1 MTTMIKEFIAEAATI
16 EAATQAATR
25 GLAAP
30 ETADVKYEVLAQP
43 KKKTLGLFGGS
54 PARVRA
60 YYEAP
65 DPAPVKKPAA
75 APAEPKAAPKA
86 EKSAPAAAKSAPKA
100 EKPVPQAE
108 SAAEEQP
115 ASAQPQEEKA
125 EAALVYEPV
134 SDDDTVGAYL
144 KKIVTLMGLTDAQIT
159 VAHNGKSVAYSIE
172 SEGDQ
177 GLLIGRRGETLD
189 ALQYLCRLVAN
200 RSEKTYDHVAI
211 NVGNYREKRETGL
224 RSLAKRSAARVL
236 KYGKNVSLEPM
247 NPYERRIIHT
257 AIQEIE
263 GVTSYSTG
271 VDLDRRV
278 IIASENAP
286 KNAHGDRR
294 DNRRGRGGRGDR
306 PRREPYVP
314 DIAADREK
322 KNDVAGVSLYGKIE
336 VKKDAAE
343 EASDTTEA

>member
-1 MTTMIKEFIAEAATI
+1 MTRESIKTGATVEAART
-16 EAATQAATR
+16 AAMLEL
-25 GLAAP
+25 GLTD
-30 ETADVKYEVLAQP
+30 EDDFHMEVLKLP
-43 KKKTLGLFGGS
+43 TKKVLGLFGGS
-54 PARVRA
+54 PAEVKITV
-60 YYEAP
+60 ETP
-65 DPAPVKKPAA
+65 DETPKKARKEKKENKPEKNEK
-75 APAEPKAAPKA
+75 AEKPQKAKEKQQPKKAAPKA
-86 EKSAPAAAKSAPKA
+86 EKPAKEAEPAQSFAERRASLTPSDGHQKTAEYIISIVKA
-100 EKPVPQAE
+100 LGI
-108 SAAEEQP
+108 EEC
-115 ASAQPQEEKA
+115 EVKA
-125 EAALVYEPV
+125 YDGENEVLFELSCGEDY
-134 SDDDTVGAYL
+134 G
-144 KKIVTLMGLTDAQIT
+144 IV
-159 VAHNGKSVAYSIE
+159 
-172 SEGDQ
+172 
-177 GLLIGRRGETLD
+177 IGRRGETLD
-189 ALQYLCRLVAN
+189 AIQYLARMVEN
-200 RSEKTYDHVAI
+200 KGIQGYKRVSI
-211 NVGNYREKRETGL
+211 NVGNYREKREAAL
-224 RSLAKRSAARVL
+224 QALAKKDAARVL
-236 KYGKNVSLEPM
+236 RTGRSLTLEPM

>member
-1 MTTMIKEFIAEAATI
+1 MGQKINPNGFRLGITTDHRSKWFADSSKPGQRYADYVGEDIKIRQLLSTGLERAGISRVNI
-16 EAATQAATR
+16 ERTR
-25 GLAAP
+25 
-30 ETADVKYEVLAQP
+30 D
-43 KKKTLGLFGGS
+43 
-54 PARVRA
+54 RVRVDIRTA
-60 YYEAP
+60 RP
-65 DPAPVKKPAA
+65 
-75 APAEPKAAPKA
+75 
-86 EKSAPAAAKSAPKA
+86 
-100 EKPVPQAE
+100 
-108 SAAEEQP
+108 
-115 ASAQPQEEKA
+115 
-125 EAALVYEPV
+125 
-134 SDDDTVGAYL
+134 G
-144 KKIVTLMGLTDAQIT
+144 IV
-159 VAHNGKSVAYSIE
+159 
-172 SEGDQ
+172 
-177 GLLIGRRGETLD
+177 IGRRGETLD
-189 ALQYLCRLVAN
+189 AIQYLARMVEN
-200 RSEKTYDHVAI
+200 KGIQGYKRVSI
-211 NVGNYREKRETGL
+211 NVGNYREKREAAL
-224 RSLAKRSAARVL
+224 QALAKKDAARVL
-236 KYGKNVSLEPM
+236 RTGRSLTLEPM

-336 VKKDAAE
+336 VKKDVAE